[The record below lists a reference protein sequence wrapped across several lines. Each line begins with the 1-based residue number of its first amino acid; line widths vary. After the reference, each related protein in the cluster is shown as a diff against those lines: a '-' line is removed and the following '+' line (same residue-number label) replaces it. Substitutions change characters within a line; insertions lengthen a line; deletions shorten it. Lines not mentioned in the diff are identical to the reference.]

1 MEKRL
6 QLHNVLTSILGS
18 KCVYFQPPPSF
29 QMTYPC
35 FRYELAG
42 VDVFHA
48 NNMPYK
54 WDKAYL
60 VTYISYDPDDD
71 MIEEMLSS
79 FQHIRFDRKY
89 PADGLYHYVYKIYY

>member
-6 QLHNVLTSILGS
+6 QLHSILVSLLGS
-18 KCVYFQPPPSF
+18 DCVYFQPPSSF
-29 QMTYPC
+29 KMGYPC
-35 FRYELAG
+35 FRYELTDL
-42 VDVFHA
+42 DVIHA

-79 FQHIRFDRKY
+79 FKHIRFDRHY
-89 PADGLYHYVYKIYY
+89 EADGLHHYTYKIYY